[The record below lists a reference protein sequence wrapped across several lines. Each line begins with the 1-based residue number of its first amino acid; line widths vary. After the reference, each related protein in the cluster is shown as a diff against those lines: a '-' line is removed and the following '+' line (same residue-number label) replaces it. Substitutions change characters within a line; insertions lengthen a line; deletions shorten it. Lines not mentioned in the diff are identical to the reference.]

1 MSRTMVIVLVVI
13 AFAIALFLGSLMGS
27 KRVADAKKELGM
39 VKTDLE
45 KCQGDVAKALTQKEL
60 AQCKWDLVQAKTYA
74 ERRDFG
80 KATEALG
87 LAKQS
92 FERAVAAST
101 GRVDE
106 LKDKMDFIGVAI
118 GEIQMGLDRNDVK
131 VIGRLTEVVNL
142 IDLMLGQ

>member
-1 MSRTMVIVLVVI
+1 MRRTMVIVLVVV
-13 AFAIALFLGSLMGS
+13 AFAVALFLGSLMGS
-27 KRVADAKKELGM
+27 KRVADAQKELGM

-45 KCQGDVAKALTQKEL
+45 KCQVDVAKALTQKEL
-60 AQCKWDLVQAKTYA
+60 AQCKWDLVQAKTNA

-80 KATEALG
+80 KATESLG

-92 FERAVAAST
+92 FERAMAASV

-106 LKDKMDFIGVAI
+106 LKDKMQFIGVAL
-118 GEIQMGLDRNDVK
+118 GEIQTGLNRNDVK

-142 IDLMLGQ
+142 IDLMLGE